1 MVMTKKSFVLIALLI
16 SFTFLIVSCKKPEK
30 PVKVDSNIYEIG
42 KTVQLTNKS
51 EIMVKDVLNSPEY
64 KLQTSTE
71 GVQSFP
77 FVYLKK
83 DKNGPRIIKIQKD
96 GTTIDTLIDTVKS
109 NTFSSAYIVE
119 SGGDLTKTIASY
131 VLDTKTN
138 SIKPKKSTDQ
148 FVFVSVQLKNQ
159 SRKTIFTKDLKAFIE
174 LPDKSQKIFDPIL
187 ADTILSSPYPVEI
200 KANETAMIRFIGV
213 IPLNSK
219 NIVINIEGKKF
230 KWEVIETK
238 PKP

>member
-1 MVMTKKSFVLIALLI
+1 MIKKCIVLFTIFISFSLLI
-16 SFTFLIVSCKKPEK
+16 CSCKKSEK
-30 PVKVDSNIYEIG
+30 PLDVDTNIYEIG
-42 KTVQLTNKS
+42 KTVQIINKY
-51 EIMVKDVLNSPEY
+51 EIIVKDVINSPEY

-71 GVQSFP
+71 DVQSFP

-119 SGGDLTKTIASY
+119 SGGDLSKTIASY

-138 SIKPKKSTDQ
+138 SIKPKKNTDQ

-159 SRKTIFTKDLKAFIE
+159 SRKTILTKDLKAFIE
-174 LPDKSQKIFDPIL
+174 LSDKSQKIFDPIL
-187 ADTILSSPYPVEI
+187 ADTILSSPYPIEI
-200 KANETAMIRFIGV
+200 KANETVTIRFIGV
-213 IPLNSK
+213 IPLNTK
-219 NIVINIEGKKF
+219 NIIINIEGKKF
-230 KWEVIETK
+230 KWESIETK
-238 PKP
+238 LKP